1 MLKCQITNLLA
12 LGEAENNLT
21 NCLVRI
27 DNVFQLIAAIEKKL
41 IEKKE
46 ILNNTDTIENTLNF
60 TEQIKW
66 NLLKLVIKEF
76 DCKVVLNF

>member
-1 MLKCQITNLLA
+1 M
-12 LGEAENNLT
+12 
-21 NCLVRI
+21 RI

>member
-12 LGEAENNLT
+12 LREAENNLT